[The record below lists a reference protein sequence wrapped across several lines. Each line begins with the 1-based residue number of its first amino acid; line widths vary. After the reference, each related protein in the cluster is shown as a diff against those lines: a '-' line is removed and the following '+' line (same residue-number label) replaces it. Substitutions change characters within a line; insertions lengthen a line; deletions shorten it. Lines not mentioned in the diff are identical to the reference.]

1 MKNVRGAFSFAL
13 ILVTALP
20 GYAQKKMPVYPAEQP
35 FWFVLEEGKKSFR
48 AGDYGAALSRFEN
61 ARAERRRRYTRMEQA
76 FIALL
81 SISEVRRFG
90 DSLDSIEKYIAERSQ
105 VDAGAALDELF
116 YRVGRDALHNSA
128 KTALDFFARLKDY
141 AEAEFWIGEIY
152 RLEGENHIALAQ
164 YQKALAVYIDAEAQ
178 LSRIDLL
185 YQIAAVQQSLQN
197 YQQMEKTL
205 TELLG
210 ADRLWSGSGT
220 NDTFARTAMMKTL
233 ENAGINGFLTMY
245 RYNDAASE
253 KAHRLLGEFYYKS
266 GRYTLAESHLAFAV
280 LEQNT
285 VIIEEARRK
294 NSEYRFT
301 TLGDLMRETE
311 RRAEVKTYR
320 REIEYF
326 RSLYYLGAALYANGK
341 TAPARSIWQ
350 FVSIAEDSGEW
361 AGRSRT
367 QLRAPFVEKAV
378 YNP

>member
-1 MKNVRGAFSFAL
+1 MKTARRALLFAL
-13 ILVTALP
+13 SLTAASP

-35 FWFVLEEGKKSFR
+35 FWFTLEEGKKAFR
-48 AGDYGAALSRFEN
+48 AEDYGAALSRFEN
-61 ARAERRRRYTRMEQA
+61 ARAQRRRRYTRMEQA

-116 YRVGRDALHNSA
+116 YRVGRDALRNSA
-128 KTALDFFARLKDY
+128 KTALDFFGRLKEY

-152 RLEGENHIALAQ
+152 RLEGENQIALLQ
-164 YQKALAVYIDAEAQ
+164 YQKALQAYIDAEAP
-178 LSRIDLL
+178 LSRTELL
-185 YQIAAVQQSLQN
+185 YKIAGIQHSLQN
-197 YQQMEKTL
+197 YQQMEKIL
-205 TELLG
+205 SEVLES
-210 ADRLWSGSGT
+210 DRLWSGSGT
-220 NDTFARTAMMKTL
+220 NDTFARSAMMKTL
-233 ENAGINGFLTMY
+233 ESAGINGFLTMY
-245 RYNDAASE
+245 RYNNAASE

-294 NSEYRFT
+294 NGEYRFT
-301 TLGDLMRETE
+301 TLGDLTRETA
-311 RRAEVKTYR
+311 RRAEVKAYR
-320 REIEYF
+320 REVEYF
-326 RSLYYLGAALYANGK
+326 RSLYYLAAALYANGK
-341 TAPARSIWQ
+341 TAPARSIWD
-350 FVSIAEDSGEW
+350 FVRAAEDAGEW